1 VKSKIQNPKSKYNV
15 CVLGATGM
23 VGQEMIKVLE
33 QRNFPVDR
41 FLPLASERT
50 AGQKVTFRGKEYTVE
65 VATPDSFEG
74 IQIGL
79 FSAGAKVS
87 AALAPEAVK
96 KGCVVIDNTSHFR
109 MDPEVPLVVPE
120 VNGHALK
127 NHRGIIANPNCSTAQ
142 MVLVLKPIYDA
153 VGIERIV
160 VSTYQSTSG
169 WGKEAVKEMYEQT
182 RTLLADPEAKVEVK
196 FLPKRIA
203 FNVVPQID
211 QFLDSGY
218 TKEEMK
224 MVNETKKI
232 LEDDSIKITAT
243 AVRVP
248 VAIGHSESVNIQTKK
263 KITAQ
268 QVRELISKFPTV
280 KVMDDPGQGIY
291 PTPIDCV
298 GKDETLVGRI
308 REDISISNGIE
319 MWIVSDNLRRGAA
332 LNAVLIAERMIA
344 DSLL

>member
-1 VKSKIQNPKSKYNV
+1 MKSKYNV

-23 VGQEMIKVLE
+23 VGVEMIKVLE
-33 QRNFPVDR
+33 QRRFPVDR
-41 FLPLASERT
+41 FLPLASQRS
-50 AGQKVTFRGKEYTVE
+50 AGQKVVFQGKEYTVE
-65 VATPDSFEG
+65 VATPDSFAG
-74 IQIGL
+74 MQIGL

-96 KGCVVIDNTSHFR
+96 RGCLVIDNTSQFR

-127 NHRGIIANPNCSTAQ
+127 NHKGIIANPNCSTAQ

-169 WGKEAVKEMYEQT
+169 WGKEAVAEMFEQT
-182 RTLLADPEAKVEVK
+182 KVLLENPTAKVEVK
-196 FLPKRIA
+196 YLPKRIA

-211 QFLDSGY
+211 VFMDNGY

-224 MVNETKKI
+224 MINETRKI
-232 LEDDSIKITAT
+232 LEDDTIAITAT
-243 AVRVP
+243 CVRVP
-248 VAIGHSESVNIQTKK
+248 VVIGHSEAVNIKTKK
-263 KITAQ
+263 KILPDK
-268 QVRELISKFPTV
+268 VKELLSNFPTV
-280 KVMDDPGQGIY
+280 KVVDDFKNQVY

-298 GKDETLVGRI
+298 GTDETLVGRI
-308 REDISISNGIE
+308 REDVSQENGIDL
-319 MWIVSDNLRRGAA
+319 WIVSDNLRRGAA
-332 LNAVLIAERMIA
+332 LNAVLIAEKMIA
-344 DSLL
+344 ESLI